1 MWNEKL
7 VKKLPWL
14 HMNPKL
20 PPMLSVLSDRSS
32 IFEGM
37 CSIATS
43 VCTHNQGVGGH
54 LLTPPEGQRGWLIAC
69 LSQVCLLLSPL
80 QR

>member
-43 VCTHNQGVGGH
+43 VCNHN
-54 LLTPPEGQRGWLIAC
+54 
-69 LSQVCLLLSPL
+69 
-80 QR
+80 